1 MSIMPYGMSMQRME
15 IPLKQKNIRHCLKP
29 LQSMPMTEFM
39 EGYEL
44 KIAMEFKYKINLVL
58 LKLKEK
64 YQTSKTTE
72 LKNNT

>member
-1 MSIMPYGMSMQRME
+1 MPYGMSMHKKE
-15 IPLKQKNIRHCLKP
+15 IPLKQKNIANCLKP
-29 LQSMPMTEFM
+29 LQNMPMRVFM

-72 LKNNT
+72 LKNNI